1 MIMKQE
7 LIFTVR
13 VQAEDM
19 DGTPEESAEIIGG
32 IIYDVLRAE
41 LPHDVS
47 VEPA

>member
-1 MIMKQE
+1 MKQE
-7 LIFTVR
+7 LVFTVR
-13 VQAEDM
+13 INAEDM

-47 VEPA
+47 VESK